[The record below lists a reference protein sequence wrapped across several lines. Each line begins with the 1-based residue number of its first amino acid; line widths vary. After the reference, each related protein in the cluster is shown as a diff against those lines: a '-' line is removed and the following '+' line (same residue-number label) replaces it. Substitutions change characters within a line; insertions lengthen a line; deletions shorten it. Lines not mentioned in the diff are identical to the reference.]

1 MLDVGDREL
10 GRLGLNLPQ
19 GECGGSRR
27 QAPILKYATTPLA
40 GAASGHRIGFP
51 QLKGAAPS
59 VGRRRHVG
67 LIGSRPQQHPA
78 RASGI
83 IVVGGTGWGIFMDLL
98 GLTVGQETQRALFV
112 GIIVFVAV
120 EGADG
125 LCDMMARIGDGK
137 LASMA
142 ASTGEAA
149 ANMASRLGRSLTE
162 TDEGQCQRR

>member
-1 MLDVGDREL
+1 
-10 GRLGLNLPQ
+10 
-19 GECGGSRR
+19 
-27 QAPILKYATTPLA
+27 
-40 GAASGHRIGFP
+40 
-51 QLKGAAPS
+51 
-59 VGRRRHVG
+59 
-67 LIGSRPQQHPA
+67 
-78 RASGI
+78 
-83 IVVGGTGWGIFMDLL
+83 MDLL